1 MSRAS
6 GSDRA
11 SRSSLVTTSVWS
23 VPRAASASRRP
34 DGRGWCRSG
43 VVDVDPLGV
52 DAEGGQ
58 AVALGGE
65 SCPIVDT
72 WA

>member
-1 MSRAS
+1 
-6 GSDRA
+6 
-11 SRSSLVTTSVWS
+11 
-23 VPRAASASRRP
+23 
-34 DGRGWCRSG
+34 